1 MNRVSSKTA
10 ARNRRYLEERERY
23 LRGHPRCEH
32 AFEGICA
39 TWSNQID
46 HRVPRG
52 LAPGCHN
59 HRTNDLTREERQDLG
74 LGIYAEP
81 ALADILPFRPRTIDC
96 VEVEDTRTSQVVRDP
111 QVDAAPPQRART
123 NPQP

>member
-23 LRGHPRCEH
+23 LRGHPQCEH
-32 AFEGICA
+32 AFQGICA
-39 TWSNQID
+39 TRANQID

-52 LAPGCHN
+52 LAPGRVDDPTNFIASCPPCHH
-59 HRTNDLTREERQDLG
+59 HRTNNLTREERQDLG

-81 ALADILPFRPRTIDC
+81 VTTPAALTLDPTG
-96 VEVEDTRTSQVVRDP
+96 TYWTTSTGTVI
-111 QVDAAPPQRART
+111 A
-123 NPQP
+123 